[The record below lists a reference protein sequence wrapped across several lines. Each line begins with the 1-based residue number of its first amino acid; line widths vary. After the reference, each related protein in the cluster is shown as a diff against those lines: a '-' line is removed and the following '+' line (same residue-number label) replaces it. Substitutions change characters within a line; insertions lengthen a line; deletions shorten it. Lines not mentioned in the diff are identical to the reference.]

1 MYFVLRFL
9 AVGAFAVACAGAA
22 FAQDG
27 QPTETPVE
35 ETKTEFST
43 WLADFKAEALEKGV
57 TEATFDAALSDAR
70 PLARIIELDRSQPEF
85 TLTFRQYLTRTVPK
99 SRVETGRRLLRENKA
114 LLQQVAEKYKV
125 QPRFLVA
132 FWGIESDFGRITG
145 GFSVPHA
152 LATLAHDGRRSQF
165 FRGELLNALQIL
177 DEKHI
182 TPQRMKGSWAGAMGQ
197 TQFMPSS
204 FLRFAVDFNGDGR
217 RDIWTTR
224 GDVFASAANYLSSSG
239 WKGDQTWGRA
249 VRLPADFDTSL
260 ISLDVA
266 KDLADWQAM
275 GVRRP
280 DGSDLPVAD
289 FKGSLVRP
297 GDDES
302 DVFIVYDNYRTTLK
316 WNRSTYFALA
326 VGHLA
331 DRIGQ
336 Q

>member
-1 MYFVLRFL
+1 MRFVVRAAGAL
-9 AVGAFAVACAGAA
+9 AVLMLGATAGCA
-22 FAQDG
+22 Q
-27 QPTETPVE
+27 PVE
-35 ETKTEFST
+35 PQAAPAEEEQLPFAD
-43 WLADFKAEALEKGV
+43 WLAELKSEALSKGI
-57 TEATFDAALSDAR
+57 TEETFEAALSTAQPIPR
-70 PLARIIELDRSQPEF
+70 VIELDRSQPEF

-99 SRVETGRRLLRENKA
+99 SRVDTGRRLLRENKEI
-114 LLQQVAEKYKV
+114 LEKVSKEFEV

-182 TPQRMKGSWAGAMGQ
+182 QPHRMKGSWAGAMGQ

-204 FLRFAVDFNGDGR
+204 FLRFAVDFDKDGR

-224 GDVFASAANYLSSSG
+224 DDVFASAANYLSRSG

-249 VRLPADFDTSL
+249 VRLPAQFDRSL
-260 ISLDVA
+260 ISLEVT
-266 KDLADWQAM
+266 KTLSEWQAL

-280 DGSDLPVAD
+280 DGRDLPVAD
-289 FKGSLVRP
+289 LEASLVQP
-297 GDDES
+297 GDDKN